1 MRFLFMW
8 TWEFACV
15 GSLALCGMT
24 LAPDMLESAG
34 PAPELAAEQGPQQ
47 GQAGADFRPEY
58 REGKSVRDLKGSVR
72 VVQSRYIFFPEGDSF
87 RFVLLENLNLER
99 IARAMAERTE
109 ETLWEID
116 AEITE
121 FNGANYL
128 LIQRAQIAVD

>member
-1 MRFLFMW
+1 MRFLIMW

-24 LAPDMLESAG
+24 LAPDALESAG
-34 PAPELAAEQGPQQ
+34 SIPAATAGQGPQ
-47 GQAGADFRPEY
+47 GQSGADFRPEY
-58 REGKSVRDLKGSVR
+58 REGKSIQKLKGSIR
-72 VVQSRYIFFPEGDSF
+72 VVQSRYIFFPQGDSF

-109 ETLWEID
+109 ETVWEID

-128 LIQRAQIAVD
+128 LIDRAQIAMD